1 MTRGLSRIFV
11 ALTSDC
17 GSTALEMLEPLR
29 GLPLGVKIGLE
40 LFTREGP
47 GIVRTVKALGFHVF
61 LDLKFHDIPHTVAG
75 AVRSACLLGPDI
87 LNVHAS
93 GGLAMMRAAA
103 EAVTGDTRL
112 IAVTVLTSLDREDL
126 ELLAPG
132 LTPGEAS
139 VRLAAAARK
148 AGLHGVVCSPLE
160 AAMIRAEARGEFLIV
175 TPGVRPADSSLNDQ
189 KRVATPSGAVL
200 AGADSLVVG
209 RPITGAPD
217 PRAAAEAI
225 LREVESALE
234 G

>member
-1 MTRGLSRIFV
+1 M
-11 ALTSDC
+11 
-17 GSTALEMLEPLR
+17 EMLEPLR

-47 GIVRTVKALGFHVF
+47 GIVRTVKARGFQVF

-75 AVRSACLLGPDI
+75 AVRSACLLRPDI

-103 EAVTGDTRL
+103 DSVTGDTRL
-112 IAVTVLTSLDREDL
+112 IAVTVLTSLDRGDL

-139 VRLAAAARK
+139 VRLAAAARE

-160 AAMIRAEARGEFLIV
+160 ASMIRAEARGEFLIV

>member
-1 MTRGLSRIFV
+1 MTRGLSRVFV
-11 ALTSDC
+11 AVTSDC
-17 GSTALEMLEPLR
+17 GSTAVQMLEPLR

-47 GIVRTVKALGFHVF
+47 RIVEEVRALGFQVF

-75 AVRSACLLGPDI
+75 AVRSACLLRPEV

-103 EAVTGDTRL
+103 EAVTGGTRL

-126 ELLAPG
+126 DLLAPG
-132 LTPGEAS
+132 TTPAEVSG
-139 VRLAAAARK
+139 RLAAAARE
-148 AGLHGVVCSPLE
+148 AGLAGVVCSPLE
-160 AAMIRAEARGEFLIV
+160 AALIRAGAGGDFLIV
-175 TPGVRPADSSLNDQ
+175 TPGVRPADSSMDDQ
-189 KRVATPSGAVL
+189 KRVMTPAGAIL

-209 RPITGAPD
+209 RPITGASD
-217 PRAAAEAI
+217 PRAAVEAI
-225 LREVESALE
+225 ISEVESALE